1 MQILNT
7 IIPIFAIILLGLV
20 ARRRGYIPP
29 EFLVPANRLVY
40 YLAIPAMIFS
50 AISRASLKTQFSFTT
65 LAFTLAAVVSLF
77 VIAWLCA
84 VAGRYRQG
92 TLATFVQGSIHGNLG
107 YVGLAVT
114 FYYLGNE
121 GLIRASLIAGFMMI
135 LQNLLSITILQL
147 YGDTSGKD
155 HRWWQVVWKVAGNP
169 IILAAILGIVFSLFE
184 IPVPEIVGRSL
195 KILSSMALPTALL
208 IIGASLSLKLLRVN
222 TKSVL
227 FVSVLKLLVLPALGL
242 FAFHLLG
249 IGPVDFLPALILLGS
264 PTATV
269 AYVMARE
276 MSGDADMAVAL
287 ISGTTLLSAVTFIFW
302 LQVAG

>member
-7 IIPIFAIILLGLV
+7 IIPIFAIILLGLF

-40 YLAIPAMIFS
+40 YLAIPAMVFS

-65 LAFTLAAVVSLF
+65 LAFTLAAVVSVF

-84 VAGRYRQG
+84 AAGRYRQG
-92 TLATFVQGSIHGNLG
+92 TLATFVQGSVHGNLG

-121 GLIRASLIAGFMMI
+121 GLVRASIIAGFMMI
-135 LQNLLSITILQL
+135 LQNMLSITILQI
-147 YGDTSGKD
+147 YGDTSGED
-155 HRWWQVVWKVAGNP
+155 HRWWQIVWKVAGNP
-169 IILAAILGIVFSLFE
+169 IILAAILGILFSLLE
-184 IPVPEIVGRSL
+184 IPVPVIVDRSL
-195 KILSSMALPTALL
+195 KILSAMALPTALL
-208 IIGASLSLKLLRVN
+208 IIGASLSIKLLRAN
-222 TKSVL
+222 LKSVL
-227 FVSVLKLLVLPALGL
+227 AVSAFKLLALPAVGFLVFL
-242 FAFHLLG
+242 MLG
-249 IGPVDFLPALILLGS
+249 IEPVDFLPALILLAS

-276 MSGDADMAVAL
+276 MHGDADMAVAV
-287 ISGTTLLSAVTFIFW
+287 ISGTTLISAITFIFW